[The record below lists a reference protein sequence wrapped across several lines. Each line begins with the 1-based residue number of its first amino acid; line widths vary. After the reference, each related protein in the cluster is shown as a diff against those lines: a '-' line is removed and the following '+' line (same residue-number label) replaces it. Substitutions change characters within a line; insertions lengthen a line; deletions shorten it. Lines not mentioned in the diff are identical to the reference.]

1 MSTRSE
7 SPLQWR
13 PRQRIRPKRYQSTPN
28 MRQQIYQLPGH
39 AIGGPDAKTLGPR
52 DVDSGL
58 AYSSTRSLKLLFP
71 RPHNNPSPQSPSQT
85 IGASACDKAAEQKP
99 APPKIAPA
107 RLFTAAAAAAHLASA
122 SVPPAVLIALFPANH
137 SCIAIRHEYL
147 LQMSKKSKRM
157 GRAGAPAGGFDIMDS
172 LVSSIDEIES
182 KQMRGSVP
190 LSNGH
195 RRQLSDEFES
205 VIMVSPAPVIQTSKS
220 STRTSGTN
228 KLSKRSS
235 PRNSVRE
242 NGTRL
247 SLRSS
252 SSQEHWLPP
261 IEQEED
267 FFSIPTGRR
276 SYSSTP
282 FNEPAPHPSIPTR
295 STSIAHEIPTASIPQ
310 RANSLLHPPVSS
322 SVTRPAPPRRSETS
336 DIPSYIHRYLRERN
350 DSKENLSLDIPKSPR
365 RSPHPPRSFPSRSR
379 NSTTAIPA
387 NDNLQ
392 RLKLLTKRQSS
403 QGFERDLSATRHFYS
418 LPSPT
423 GPRRSASLKPSRSSV
438 ASDTTS
444 MSGVNSNYVQE
455 VLSNPKLT
463 QRIRLTSGRILSF
476 SEVVPNSFVSDDRS
490 VTRMAGLSFV
500 LLGWD

>member
-7 SPLQWR
+7 SPPPWC
-13 PRQRIRPKRYQSTPN
+13 PRQRIRPRHYESTPN
-28 MRQQIYQLPGH
+28 MRQKIYQQCSN
-39 AIGGPDAKTLGPR
+39 AIGGSDAKTLGPR
-52 DVDSGL
+52 TVDSGL
-58 AYSSTRSLKLLFP
+58 AAYSTTRSLKLLLA
-71 RPHNNPSPQSPSQT
+71 RPHNNNPSPPAARQT
-85 IGASACDKAAEQKP
+85 IGHSASNKAAEHRP
-99 APPKIAPA
+99 GPPDSAPA
-107 RLFTAAAAAAHLASA
+107 RLLTPAAAAAHLASA
-122 SVPPAVLIALFPANH
+122 SVPPALLIALSPSNH
-137 SCIAIRHEYL
+137 CIALRHEYL

-157 GRAGAPAGGFDIMDS
+157 GRAGPPAGGFDIMDS

-182 KQMRGSVP
+182 KQMRSPGP

-195 RRQLSDEFES
+195 RRQVSDEFQS

-220 STRTSGTN
+220 STRNSGST

-235 PRNSVRE
+235 PRNS
-242 NGTRL
+242 TRL

-267 FFSIPTGRR
+267 FFSIPMGRR
-276 SYSSTP
+276 SYSSSP
-282 FNEPAPHPSIPTR
+282 SNNPAPAPSIPTR
-295 STSIAHEIPTASIPQ
+295 STSITHDIPTASIPQ
-310 RANSLLHPPVSS
+310 RANSLLHPPLSTS
-322 SVTRPAPPRRSETS
+322 ISRPTQPRRSETS

-350 DSKENLSLDIPKSPR
+350 DSSENLSVDIPKSPR
-365 RSPHPPRSFPSRSR
+365 RSPHPPRTFPSRSR

-387 NDNLQ
+387 NDTLQQ
-392 RLKLLTKRQSS
+392 RLRHVTKRQSS

-438 ASDTTS
+438 GSDRTS
-444 MSGVNSNYVQE
+444 MSGVHSNYVQE

-476 SEVVPNSFVSDDRS
+476 SEVS
-490 VTRMAGLSFV
+490 LSGV
-500 LLGWD
+500 LC

>member
-7 SPLQWR
+7 SPSQWR
-13 PRQRIRPKRYQSTPN
+13 PRQRIRPKRYQSTPD
-28 MRQQIYQLPGH
+28 MRQGIYQQPMT

-71 RPHNNPSPQSPSQT
+71 RPHNNPSPQAPSQT
-85 IGASACDKAAEQKP
+85 IGASVSDKAAEQTP
-99 APPKIAPA
+99 APPKIAPD
-107 RLFTAAAAAAHLASA
+107 RLFTPAAAAAHIASA
-122 SVPPAVLIALFPANH
+122 SVPPAVLIALFPSKH

-147 LQMSKKSKRM
+147 LRMSKKSKRM
-157 GRAGAPAGGFDIMDS
+157 GRAGPPGGGFDIMDS

-195 RRQLSDEFES
+195 RRQISDEFES

-220 STRTSGTN
+220 STRNGGN
-228 KLSKRSS
+228 RLSKRSS

-261 IEQEED
+261 IEQEDD

-276 SYSSTP
+276 SYSSSP

-295 STSIAHEIPTASIPQ
+295 STSIVHDIPTASIPQ

-322 SVTRPAPPRRSETS
+322 SITRSPPPRRSETS

-418 LPSPT
+418 VPSPT

-438 ASDTTS
+438 ASDRTS

-476 SEVVPNSFVSDDRS
+476 SEVNLPPTSSD
-490 VTRMAGLSFV
+490 G
-500 LLGWD
+500 

>member
-1 MSTRSE
+1 MSSRSE
-7 SPLQWR
+7 SPSEWR
-13 PRQRIRPKRYQSTPN
+13 PRQRIRPKRYESSPD
-28 MRQQIYQLPGH
+28 MRQQTYQQSGT
-39 AIGGPDAKTLGPR
+39 AIGGPDAKTHGPR
-52 DVDSGL
+52 GVDSGL
-58 AYSSTRSLKLLFP
+58 ACSSTRSLKLLFA
-71 RPHNNPSPQSPSQT
+71 RPHINPSPPAARQT
-85 IGASACDKAAEQKP
+85 IGASVSDKAAEQTP
-99 APPKIAPA
+99 GPPELAPA
-107 RLFTAAAAAAHLASA
+107 RLFTPAAAAAHLASA
-122 SVPPAVLIALFPANH
+122 SVPPALLVALFPSNH
-137 SCIAIRHEYL
+137 CIAIRHEYL

-157 GRAGAPAGGFDIMDS
+157 GRAGPPGGGFDIMDS

-182 KQMRGSVP
+182 KQMRGAGP

-195 RRQLSDEFES
+195 RRQVSDEFQS

-220 STRTSGTN
+220 STRNSGSN

-235 PRNSVRE
+235 PRNSIRE
-242 NGTRL
+242 NTRL

-267 FFSIPTGRR
+267 FFSVPTGRR
-276 SYSSTP
+276 SYSSSPSNNT
-282 FNEPAPHPSIPTR
+282 PAPHPSIPTR
-295 STSIAHEIPTASIPQ
+295 STSIHVHDIPTASIPQ
-310 RANSLLHPPVSS
+310 RANSLLHPPVSAS
-322 SVTRPAPPRRSETS
+322 MTRQGPPRRSETS

-365 RSPHPPRSFPSRSR
+365 RSPHPPRTFPSRSR

-392 RLKLLTKRQSS
+392 RHKLVTKRQSS

-438 ASDTTS
+438 GSDRTS

-476 SEVVPNSFVSDDRS
+476 SEVCP
-490 VTRMAGLSFV
+490 LS
-500 LLGWD
+500 